1 MFVKAISNQQ
11 VDRELCFIEK
21 LSDVYG
27 SVKSYKQ
34 DFMIMECVVDIGES
48 KYDEDGNI
56 IDMEFINETIRLKI
70 VPNSIEKVF
79 CSCGNR
85 ATRYQGEPLCD
96 ECEYEH
102 HEPDYYL

>member
-1 MFVKAISNQQ
+1 
-11 VDRELCFIEK
+11 
-21 LSDVYG
+21 
-27 SVKSYKQ
+27 
-34 DFMIMECVVDIGES
+34 MECAVDIGES

-56 IDMEFINETIRLKI
+56 IDMEIINETIRLKI

-79 CSCGNR
+79 CGCGNT

-102 HEPDYYL
+102 REPDYYL